1 MLRLPTPIKVTMV
14 HESTYENISWNQPY
28 SLIYKWPGGLE
39 DGEKVVTMQE
49 TGMSRPKEQQ
59 NQRIKPYYVLQPFF
73 ELIFLL

>member
-28 SLIYKWPGGLE
+28 SHIHKWPGGME
-39 DGEKVVTMQE
+39 DGEEVVTMQE

-59 NQRIKPYYVLQPFF
+59 NQRMVLYVLQPFF
-73 ELIFLL
+73 ELIIFL